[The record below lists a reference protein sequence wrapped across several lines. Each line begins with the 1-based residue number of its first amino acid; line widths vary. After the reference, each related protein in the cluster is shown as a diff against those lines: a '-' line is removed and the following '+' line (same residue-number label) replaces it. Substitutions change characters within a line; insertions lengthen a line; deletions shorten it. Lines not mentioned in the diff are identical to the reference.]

1 MRADERGRAWIVVV
15 LLFIFMMINAAD
27 KAVIGIAAVPMMQG
41 MQRGP
46 RQFGLA
52 GSSFFL
58 LFAISSVATGFLV
71 GALGVVVAVPLI
83 NWVIMRWT
91 WHWAFGSLGLIG
103 FVWCALWLAF
113 GREGTLEQGV
123 SNSAHAR

>member
-58 LFAISSVATGFLV
+58 LFAISSIATGFLV
-71 GALGVVVAVPLI
+71 GRSASWWPCRSSTGSSCVGPGIGPSARSASSGSFGAHCGLPL
-83 NWVIMRWT
+83 
-91 WHWAFGSLGLIG
+91 A
-103 FVWCALWLAF
+103 AK
-113 GREGTLEQGV
+113 GR
-123 SNSAHAR
+123 